1 AASRNI
7 GLDAV
12 VVQLIGALVLG
23 DGKVAEMKTGEGK
36 TLMSLFVMFI
46 EVMRGNRVH
55 LVTANEYLA
64 RRDREEIGQVLEYLG
79 V

>member
-1 AASRNI
+1 MTDRDKINIFALAREAASRII

-46 EVMRGNRVH
+46 EVMRGNRVPVSYTH
-55 LVTANEYLA
+55 L
-64 RRDREEIGQVLEYLG
+64 
-79 V
+79 